1 MCHIVG
7 VSLRN
12 SFERPV
18 AFWGFD
24 QKTIKK
30 LNTTEYKQVFLY
42 GNSLLESQIRLKTY
56 IINAIFMLTKC
67 YTLLIIFIIFSYD
80 RLKYVLITM
89 ITLIST
95 R

>member
-1 MCHIVG
+1 MCNIVG
-7 VSLRN
+7 VSLGN
-12 SFERPV
+12 SLERPV
-18 AFWGFD
+18 AFLGFD
-24 QKTIKK
+24 QTTIKK
-30 LNTTEYKQVFLY
+30 SNTTEYKQVFLY
-42 GNSLLESQIRLKTY
+42 GNSLLESPIRLKTY